1 MAKSE
6 PRNRSRQPQF
16 ASKRPAS
23 TIELRLPGLLR
34 ETRHALRELVIA
46 SGLEVFQALLEED
59 RQALCGPRHQP
70 QEDRSAFRHGF
81 DRGQVVLGGRKVQVR
96 KPRVRSANPKQ
107 ELVLPLWEHVAAEDP
122 LNERVLE
129 QMLLG
134 VSTRKYARS
143 LEPLPAPATSRSV
156 SRSAV
161 SRRFV
166 ARTTAQLDTFI
177 SRPLDQEDYPVLM
190 VDATGF
196 GDHLLVV
203 VLGIDAS
210 GRKRV
215 LGVEEGSTENAA
227 LCRRLLSNLVERGLN
242 VERARLVV
250 VDGGKGVRRAVKEVF
265 GTWAVVQ
272 RCQVHKLRNVLEH
285 LPENAQP
292 WVRATMRQA
301 YAQGDA
307 EKARRQL
314 QRLASRLESDH
325 PGAASSLREGL
336 EETLTV
342 LTLGLNGSL
351 RRTLRSTNPIEN
363 LNGTLKRVARNVK
376 RWRGGTMVLR
386 WAGTGLIEAERKFR
400 RIRGHRDLPSLLA
413 ALDALVPAKRLDKKQ
428 AAA

>member
-1 MAKSE
+1 
-6 PRNRSRQPQF
+6 
-16 ASKRPAS
+16 
-23 TIELRLPGLLR
+23 
-34 ETRHALRELVIA
+34 LVIT
-46 SGLEVFQALLEED
+46 SGLAVFQALLEED
-59 RQALCGPRHQP
+59 RVALCGRPHQP

-96 KPRVRSANPKQ
+96 KPRVRSADGER

-143 LEPLPAPATSRSV
+143 LEPLPAATTSRSV

-166 ARTTAQLDTFI
+166 ARTTAQLDSFI
-177 SRPLDQEDYPVLM
+177 SRPLDHEDYPVLM

-215 LGVEEGSTENAA
+215 LGVEEGSTENAT
-227 LCRRLLSNLVERGLN
+227 LCRRLLSNLVERGLH

-285 LPENAQP
+285 LPENVQP

-307 EKARRQL
+307 ETARRQL
-314 QRLASRLESDH
+314 QRLASRLETDH
-325 PGAASSLREGL
+325 PGAAASLREGL
-336 EETLTV
+336 EETLTI
-342 LTLGLNGSL
+342 LTLGLTGAL

-376 RWRGGTMVLR
+376 RWRGGTMALR